1 MSNRA
6 LSDVDGTPTAGMVSE
21 AIKGLDWRK
30 EFGRGGTQVG
40 VSRARD
46 IKNKTNLSVST
57 IKRMF
62 SFFSRHEVDKKAE
75 GFRPGEKG
83 YPSNGRIAWAL
94 WGGDAG
100 FSWSKKKMNQ
110 IRKEEDRA
118 LTGPVKKA
126 LEKKVKDHNEEVKDL
141 SVSWNPRVTLA
152 KLEKVFDRGVGAYKT
167 SPGSVRPSV
176 NSPEQWAYAR
186 VNSFLY
192 ALKKGKFRRG
202 KHDTDLLPAK
212 HPEVIKMK
220 EEQKN
225 IMENLDK
232 RHIKNVV
239 ETEDTYIITYEKP
252 KEAQEPMEDSEKDQ
266 MEKQA
271 YEEQNEFDKSGE
283 DMRTIMNDKE
293 VRHFTLSDIEVREEG
308 ENKVVVGY
316 GSVFNSLSNNLGGFR
331 EIIHPRAFEGRL
343 EDDVRFLF
351 NHDANLV
358 LARTTNQSLRLRVDE
373 KGLRYEAVMPN
384 TSTARDLMELM
395 NNGTINQSSFAFV
408 VEDDSWE
415 QTSDGTVRTINKVSR
430 LYDVSAV
437 TYPAYED
444 ASVALRSMETWK
456 NDFLA
461 KQAKKEKEENKREE
475 MDLHR
480 RSLASLKMKL
490 NKLKN

>member
-1 MSNRA
+1 MESRA
-6 LSDVDGTPTAGMVSE
+6 LSDIDGTPTSGMVSE
-21 AIKGLDWRK
+21 AIRGLEWRE

-46 IKNKTNLSVST
+46 IKNKKNLSIDT

-100 FSWSKKKMNQ
+100 FSWSRKKMEQ
-110 IRKEEDRA
+110 IRKEEERA
-118 LTGPVKKA
+118 LTGDVNHPVI
-126 LEKKVKDHNEEVKDL
+126 
-141 SVSWNPRVTLA
+141 
-152 KLEKVFDRGVGAYKT
+152 
-167 SPGSVRPSV
+167 
-176 NSPEQWAYAR
+176 
-186 VNSFLY
+186 
-192 ALKKGKFRRG
+192 
-202 KHDTDLLPAK
+202 
-212 HPEVIKMK
+212 IKMK
-220 EEQKN
+220 KEDKS

-232 RHIKNVV
+232 RHIQNVV
-239 ETEDTYIITYEKP
+239 ETDDTYIITYEKP
-252 KEAQEPMEDSEKDQ
+252 KEAQEPMEDSETVE
-266 MEKQA
+266 MEKQG
-271 YEEQNEFDKSGE
+271 YEEKNDVRSSVNE
-283 DMRTIMNDKE
+283 KE
-293 VRHFTLSDIEVREEG
+293 VRHFTLSDIEIREEG

-331 EIIHPRAFEGRL
+331 EIISPRAFEGRL

-358 LARTTNQSLRLRVDE
+358 LARTTNNTLRLRVDE

-408 VEDDSWE
+408 VEDDEWE

-444 ASVALRSMETWK
+444 ATVALRSMETWK
-456 NDFLA
+456 KDFLA
-461 KQAKKEKEENKREE
+461 SQVEKEKEENKREE

-480 RSLASLKMKL
+480 RSLASLKLKL

>member
-1 MSNRA
+1 MESRA
-6 LSDVDGTPTAGMVSE
+6 LSDIDGTPTSGMVSE
-21 AIKGLDWRK
+21 AIRGLEWRE

-46 IKNKTNLSVST
+46 IKNKKNLSIDT

-100 FSWSKKKMNQ
+100 FSWSRKKMEQ
-110 IRKEEDRA
+110 IRKEEERA
-118 LTGPVKKA
+118 LTGDVKKA
-126 LEKKVKDHNEEVKDL
+126 LERKVEEHNEEVESLNK
-141 SVSWNPRVTLA
+141 SWNARVTLA
-152 KLEKVFDRGVGAYKT
+152 KLEIVFDRGVGAYKT
-167 SPGSVRPSV
+167 NPDSVRPSV

-192 ALKKGKFRRG
+192 ALKNGRFKGG
-202 KHDTDLLPAK
+202 KHDTDLLPAN
-212 HPEVIKMK
+212 HPVIIKMK
-220 EEQKN
+220 KEEKS

-232 RHIKNVV
+232 RHIQNVV
-239 ETEDTYIITYEKP
+239 ETDDTYIITYEKP
-252 KEAQEPMEDSEKDQ
+252 KEAQEPMEDSETVE
-266 MEKQA
+266 MEKQG
-271 YEEQNEFDKSGE
+271 YEEKNDVRSSVNE
-283 DMRTIMNDKE
+283 KE
-293 VRHFTLSDIEVREEG
+293 VRHFTLSDIEIREEG

-331 EIIHPRAFEGRL
+331 EIISPRAFEGRL

-358 LARTTNQSLRLRVDE
+358 LARTTNNTLRLRVDE

-408 VEDDSWE
+408 VEDDEWE

-444 ASVALRSMETWK
+444 ATVALRSMETWK
-456 NDFLA
+456 KDFLA
-461 KQAKKEKEENKREE
+461 SQVEKEKEENKREE

-480 RSLASLKMKL
+480 RSLASLKLKL
-490 NKLKN
+490 NKLK